1 MKVIVTG
8 AKGFIGSRI
17 ANDLRSAGHEV
28 IRLVRRPEADADED
42 TLAVDIGSAESV
54 RELRRIERV
63 DAVIHC
69 AGIAH
74 RTTNID
80 NAEYQRVNVE
90 GTANIA
96 GLAAAMGIRQFIYL
110 SSVMV
115 YGRTNGALINE
126 SSPCDPVDEYAR
138 SKLQAERSASEICAV
153 HGIGLTILRP
163 APVIGEGC
171 KGNFIRLVS
180 AIDRRRF
187 LFIGSGDNR
196 KSMIYVGDVSSACA
210 AVLTQ
215 KSNVEPEVFNLS
227 ADPITVHELCD
238 SIYQALQRSPSRV
251 SLPAPFVKRSIQ
263 LVSRVIKHHS
273 VASIKRSIDTWLAED
288 IYSPSAIFARYGIR
302 AEVSIKE
309 AARRTVHNY
318 KKQRAHESVS

>member
-1 MKVIVTG
+1 MRVIVTG
-8 AKGFIGSRI
+8 ANGFIGSRI
-17 ANDLRSAGHEV
+17 AIDLRAAGHEV
-28 IRLVRRPEADADED
+28 IRLVRRPEADADENSF
-42 TLAVDIGSAESV
+42 AVDIGSAESV
-54 RELRRIERV
+54 HELRRIKRV

-74 RTTNID
+74 RTTKID
-80 NAEYQRVNVE
+80 KAEYQRVNVE
-90 GTANIA
+90 GTANITR
-96 GLAAAMGIRQFIYL
+96 LAAELGVGQLIYL
-110 SSVMV
+110 SSMMV
-115 YGRTNGALINE
+115 YGRTKGALIDE
-126 SSPCDPVDEYAR
+126 SSPCDPIDEYAM
-138 SKLQAERSASEICAV
+138 SKLNAERSAAQICAEN
-153 HGIGLTILRP
+153 GIGLTILRP

-187 LFIGSGDNR
+187 LLIGSGDNR
-196 KSMIYVGDVSSACA
+196 KSMIYVGDGSSACV
-210 AVLTQ
+210 AVLNQ
-215 KSNVEPEVFNLS
+215 KNNAESEVFNLS
-227 ADPITVHELCD
+227 ADPITVHDLCG
-238 SIYQALQRSPSRV
+238 SIYKALQRSPSRV

-288 IYSPSAIFARYGIR
+288 VYSASAIFARYGIR
-302 AEVSIKE
+302 AEVSIEE